1 MVAKQGWTLPV
12 QWGRVRQTMRK
23 SVLPS
28 TSSPSHQR
36 KFFRIG
42 FASWL
47 STCLAAC
54 VLWVTTGCDSKS
66 TSVDSI
72 GDQASVNRGGED
84 GADSDSIDQ
93 GRPDAAGGS
102 EPEFNREA
110 ALTAA
115 DRLLRS
121 GQTEKAILELQR
133 VLVSDPKIQ
142 VLSPGMRR

>member
-1 MVAKQGWTLPV
+1 M
-12 QWGRVRQTMRK
+12 
-23 SVLPS
+23 
-28 TSSPSHQR
+28 SHQR

-47 STCLAAC
+47 CTCLAAC
-54 VLWVTTGCDSKS
+54 LLWVTAGCDSKS

-72 GDQASVNRGGED
+72 GDQASVSRGGED
-84 GADSDSIDQ
+84 GDDSDSIDQ

-133 VLVSDPKIQ
+133 VLVSDPEDSE
-142 VLSPGMRR
+142 VLFRLANAQASLGELASGHLALRGE